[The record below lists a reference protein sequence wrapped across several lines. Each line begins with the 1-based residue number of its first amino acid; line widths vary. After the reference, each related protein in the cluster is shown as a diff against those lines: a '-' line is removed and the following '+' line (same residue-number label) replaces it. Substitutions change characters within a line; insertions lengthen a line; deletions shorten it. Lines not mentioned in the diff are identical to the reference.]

1 MHRLVKAAAC
11 VAAVTAIAV
20 VASTTAMGGKGEVKV
35 LRASAQGTL
44 KAPQAKVGGVTKT
57 FPTIS
62 DSTIVAAKAAIGA
75 QDDRLEASDA
85 QAGTAL
91 GLPDLGQ
98 TQSTIGCNG
107 RQSLTNVRVN
117 QDCTFRRQAEEEI
130 TVNPAD
136 PQNLIAGQ
144 NDSRVGFNQCGIDF
158 STDGGRHWGD
168 MLPPFRQ
175 RFNDPAGD
183 LTTPANKVNSIS
195 GDHGTLHTYDAA
207 SDPAVAVDSAGR
219 AFFSCVVFDV
229 NSNASGV
236 FVTGSPAGAQG
247 SFYSNVPST
256 GKAFMV
262 VEDNGVTAFHDKEFI
277 AADAFAGSPNRD
289 NVYVTWTVFQSD
301 KLGNFSQSPIYGSMS
316 TDHAVTW
323 SAPEQISGAN
333 PAVCNFGD
341 TFDKKL
347 NPNSCNFDQGS
358 DPVVMPNGDLVV
370 VFNNTN
376 TPTVDAQQLAVHC
389 SPSGSSTAGTAH
401 FNCRAPSKV
410 GDEVITG
417 EPFCDFGRGPEQCV
431 PGAFIRTNG
440 FPRVALGKS
449 GKLYTVWQDG
459 RSGEL
464 DIQMATSS
472 DGGATWSSTR
482 QVNPDTGLDHYM
494 PAVDVGQANGQDRV
508 AVSYYRN
515 ERVPNEG
522 TVPPD
527 GFTPGRDPGT
537 GALNADYVLAG
548 AQDLTKPFAFTVLSP
563 VFGAPNNPAQVGF
576 NGDYSGIVVSGGIT
590 AHPIWSD
597 TRNHDPFLAGSPNEE
612 DVFTDGVSVPKGP
625 GTPSTGVLG
634 QS

>member
-11 VAAVTAIAV
+11 VAAVAAIAA
-20 VASTTAMGGKGEVKV
+20 VASTAAMGGKGDVKI
-35 LRASAQGTL
+35 LRATAQGTL
-44 KAPQAKVGGVTKT
+44 KAPAAKVAGVTKT

-62 DSTIVAAKAAIGA
+62 DSTVVAARAVINA
-75 QDDRLEASDA
+75 QDDREEASDA
-85 QAGTAL
+85 QAGTQL

-98 TQSTIGCNG
+98 SQGTIGCG
-107 RQSLTNVRVN
+107 RRESAGNSRVN
-117 QDCTFRRQAEEEI
+117 QDCTFRRQAEEDI
-130 TVNPAD
+130 TVNPLD

-158 STDGGRHWGD
+158 STDGGGHWGD

-175 RFNDPAGD
+175 RFNDPTGL
-183 LTTPANKVNSIS
+183 LTTPANTVNSIRS
-195 GDHGTLHTYDAA
+195 EPGTLHTYDAA

-229 NSNASGV
+229 NSNASGL

-247 SFYSNVPST
+247 SFYSNIPAA

-262 VEDNGVTAFHDKEFI
+262 VEDNGTAFHDKEFI

-289 NVYVTWTVFQSD
+289 NVYVTWTVFLFD
-301 KLGNFSQSPIYGSMS
+301 ARGNFQQSPIYGSMS

-323 SAPEQISGAN
+323 SKPEEISGKNA
-333 PAVCNFGD
+333 ALCQFGNL
-341 TFDKKL
+341 FDKKL
-347 NPNSCNFDQGS
+347 DPTSCNFDQGS
-358 DPVVMPNGDLVV
+358 DPVVMSNGDLVV
-370 VFNNTN
+370 TFNNAN
-376 TPTVDAQQLAVHC
+376 TPTIDAQQLAIHC

-401 FNCRAPSKV
+401 FNCGSPKKV
-410 GDEVITG
+410 GDEVVTG

-440 FPRVALGKS
+440 FPRSAVSTGS
-449 GKLYTVWQDG
+449 GNLYVVWQDG

-464 DIQMATSS
+464 DIQMSMS
-472 DGGATWSSTR
+472 KDGGLTWSPTT
-482 QVNPDTGLDHYM
+482 QVNPDSGLDHYM
-494 PAVDVGQANGQDRV
+494 PAVDVAEVSGKDRV

-515 ERVPNEG
+515 ERVPNET

-537 GALNADYVLAG
+537 GELNADYVLAG
-548 AQDLTKPFAFTVLSP
+548 AQDLSKPFAFTVVSP

-576 NGDYSGIVVSGGIT
+576 NGDYSGIVVSRGVT
-590 AHPIWSD
+590 ANPIWSD
-597 TRNHDPFLAGSPNEE
+597 TRNTDPFLPGNPNEE
-612 DVFTDGVSVPKGP
+612 DVFTDAVQVPSGP
-625 GTPSTGVLG
+625 GTLSTGVLG
-634 QS
+634 RS